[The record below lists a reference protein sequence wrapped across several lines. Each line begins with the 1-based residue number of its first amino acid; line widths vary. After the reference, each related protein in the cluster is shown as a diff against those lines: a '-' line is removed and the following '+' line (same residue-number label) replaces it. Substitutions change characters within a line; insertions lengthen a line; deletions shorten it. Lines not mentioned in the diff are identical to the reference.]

1 MNTSTERLEGAAAV
15 VSKLWDDRDLDTAY
29 ALYREDA
36 VFISPNPPNL
46 GDFGTVLEGRD
57 EIFRFY
63 RACLD
68 VIPPGAVTTIA
79 VLTGINMVV
88 WVWEAGPAGKGAD
101 VMMFDDQGQI
111 VRQLVTAL
119 SAV

>member
-1 MNTSTERLEGAAAV
+1 MSTSTERLEDAAAIL
-15 VSKLWDDRDLDTAY
+15 SKLWDDRDLDAAY
-29 ALYREDA
+29 DLYREDA

-63 RACLD
+63 RACLEA
-68 VIPPGAVTTIA
+68 IPRGAVTTIA
-79 VLTGINMVV
+79 VLTGINLAV
-88 WVWEAGPAGKGAD
+88 WVWEAGPAGMGAD
-101 VMMFDDQGQI
+101 VIMFDDRGQI

-119 SAV
+119 SAA